1 MEQLDIKDKKIIYEL
16 DRDSRQTLNEIAR
29 KVKLSKDVIN
39 YRIKKLEKEG
49 YILGYQTLI
58 DFTKI
63 GYIAVRFHISLI
75 NTSPKKENEIITYL
89 TKNPKIFLVS
99 ETEGYTNISVGI
111 LVKEIYEIKEFQ
123 KKFEQRFKS
132 NIKEAKL
139 GIYMDLYH
147 FNRDYL
153 IGKTTSTDKI
163 LAINSDKKIKT
174 NEKDI
179 EILKL
184 LSKNSRIPIIEIAS
198 KLKMNANTVAA
209 RINSLEKNKIILGY
223 KIIFGFN
230 KINYNYIKV
239 DLILNDISREKEI
252 LQFCENHNN
261 IIYALWAVGG
271 ADIELF
277 FEIESTERFLEVMKE
292 IREKFKEIIE
302 WKYSI
307 LTKYH
312 KFNYFLD

>member
-1 MEQLDIKDKKIIYEL
+1 MDIDIKDRKIIYEL
-16 DRDSRQTLNEIAR
+16 DKNSRQTLNELSR
-29 KVKLSKDVIN
+29 KVKLSKDVVN
-39 YRIKKLEKEG
+39 YRIKKLEKDG

-75 NTSPKKENEIITYL
+75 NTSPKKENEIINYL
-89 TKNPKIFLVS
+89 IKNPKIFLVS
-99 ETEGYTNISVGI
+99 ETEGYTNLSVGI

-123 KKFEQRFKS
+123 KEFEKKFKS
-132 NIKEAKL
+132 FIKESKV

-153 IGKTTSTDKI
+153 VGKTTSTDKV
-163 LAINSDKKIKT
+163 LAVNSDKKFKT
-174 NEKDI
+174 DGKDI

-184 LSKNSRIPIIEIAS
+184 LSQNSRIPIVEIAS
-198 KLKMNANTVAA
+198 KLKMNANTIAA
-209 RINSLEKNKIILGY
+209 RIKSMEKSKVILGY

-230 KINYNYIKV
+230 KIGYNYIKV
-239 DLILNDISREKEI
+239 DLILNDASKEKEI

-271 ADIELF
+271 ADAELF

-292 IREKFKEIIE
+292 MREKFKEIIE

-307 LTKYH
+307 FTKYH
-312 KFNYFLD
+312 KFNYFLN

>member
-1 MEQLDIKDKKIIYEL
+1 MNLNIKDRKIIYEL
-16 DRDSRQTLNEIAR
+16 DKNSRQTLNEIAR
-29 KVKLSKDVIN
+29 KVKLSKDIIN
-39 YRIKKLEKEG
+39 YRIRKLEKEG

-63 GYIAVRFHISLI
+63 GYTAIRFYISLI
-75 NTSPKKENEIITYL
+75 NTSPKKENEIISYL

-99 ETEGYTNISVGI
+99 ETEGYTNISIGI

-123 KKFEQRFKS
+123 KEFEQKFKP
-132 NIKEAKL
+132 NIKEIKV

-153 IGKTTSTDKI
+153 VGKTTSTDKI
-163 LAINSDKKIKT
+163 LAVNSNKKIKT
-174 NEKDI
+174 DKKDI

-198 KLKMNANTVAA
+198 KLKMNANTIAA
-209 RINSLEKNKIILGY
+209 RIKSLEKNKIILGY

-239 DLILNDISREKEI
+239 DLTLNDTSKEKEI

-261 IIYALWAVGG
+261 IIYMLWAVGG
-271 ADIELF
+271 ADAELF
-277 FEIESTERFLEVMKE
+277 FEIESIEKFLEVMKE
-292 IREKFKEIIE
+292 MRVKFKEIIE

-307 LTKYH
+307 FTKYH